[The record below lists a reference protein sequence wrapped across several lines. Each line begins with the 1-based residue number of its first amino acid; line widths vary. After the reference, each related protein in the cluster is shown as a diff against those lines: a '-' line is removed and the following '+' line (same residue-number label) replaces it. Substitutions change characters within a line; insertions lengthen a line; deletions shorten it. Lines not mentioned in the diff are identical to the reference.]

1 MYDLIILG
9 GGPSGLTAAVYAIR
23 KRLNV
28 LLISPDLG
36 GKTAAHMQLP
46 ESLERFQVITGDE
59 VVNRFKSEISYLN
72 FVRDADNAE
81 LVEVIEGGFSVKTKK
96 DKSYEAKAVI
106 VATGA
111 GGVRLNVPGEKEYRL
126 RGLAYSA
133 VSYAP
138 LFIDRVVAIV
148 GEGELGV
155 KSAIELAQVASQV
168 YFIFDS
174 LSELENPL
182 GRKLKEATNVT
193 LLASYRVKEIKGDG
207 AYASSLVIFKGT
219 EERELVVDV
228 TFVEKGLTPISG
240 PVANLVNL
248 NEKKQIMVDNR
259 NRTSYPGIFAAGDVS
274 DTYAEQVLICIGEG
288 AKAAL
293 SAYEYI
299 LSS

>member
-23 KRLNV
+23 KRLSV

-36 GKTAAHMQLP
+36 GKTAWHMELP
-46 ESLERFQVITGDE
+46 ENLERFQVITGDE
-59 VVNRFKSEISYLN
+59 VVNRFKSEVSYLS
-72 FVRDADNAE
+72 FAREADNAE
-81 LVEVIEGGFSVKTKK
+81 LVEVIDGGYSVKTKK
-96 DKSYEAKAVI
+96 GKRFEAKAVV

-111 GGVRLNVPGEKEYRL
+111 GGVSLNVPGETEYRM

-138 LFIDRVVAIV
+138 LFIDRIVAIV

-155 KSAIELAQVASQV
+155 KSALELAQIARQV
-168 YFIFDS
+168 YFVFPS
-174 LSELENPL
+174 TSELESPL
-182 GRKLKEATNVT
+182 GKKLTEATNMV
-193 LLASYRVKEIKGDG
+193 LLSGYKVKEIKGDG
-207 AYASSLVIFKGT
+207 TYARSLVIFKGN

-228 TFVEKGLTPISG
+228 IFVEQGLTPNSG
-240 PVANLVNL
+240 LVANLVKL
-248 NEKKQIMVDNR
+248 DDKKQIIVDNR
-259 NRTSYPGIFAAGDVS
+259 NRTSLPGIFAAGDVS

-299 LSS
+299 LSL